1 MALLTVPQSSISGEP
16 GATFNS
22 AGAAGLA
29 SAQGDQSRELGQTL
43 QGAGQQVAKIVTDM
57 QLEANQLRV
66 DDAINRLKEEQLRL
80 TFDPETGFST
90 QRGVAALERE
100 SGQSLA
106 DEYTGK
112 LDTTASDLS
121 ASLGNVSQREAFARA
136 AQGLRTQFYGQLTEH
151 ETREFTAYSIS
162 VRDGTVGLRLQEM
175 GTRWNDPNFDRAE
188 AELSIR
194 AAVADKGR
202 ILGWSA
208 KEVELRSLALVSSGH
223 KTAILAALEE
233 GNVAFADAYL
243 ARYGKPESMTGDDML
258 AVRGQITKEMDATVA
273 LTAVEDAY
281 GAVQPALDPSGIS
294 RAVGITRSTESN
306 NQPGIAGPP
315 TPRGTAYGT
324 MQVLDTTGAAVA
336 KKLGIPWR
344 PDLMRGTSAEA
355 AAYQDRI
362 GTAYFTEQVQ
372 AFSGDLR
379 KAWAAYNA
387 GPRWVKDAQ
396 ARAAVAAPGTPQ
408 ADWFWQ
414 LNNDGRT
421 AANRK
426 QTQDYVDKNWAAYS
440 SGAGAP
446 RRPTLDDILGDL
458 RKDPRL
464 AASPA
469 RLRLAE
475 QEATRRWTVANAER
489 EQRSDEAREAALR
502 YLDTTPRASMATL
515 PPSMRSA
522 LDPDDYDTVNAYA
535 SLRASGKAIVTDES
549 LYVSLTVPGVLG
561 RMSDANFY
569 ALRPK
574 LSDTDFESFARQ
586 RSAQQQSAL
595 SPPETLN
602 NELTN
607 KLAVTGM
614 ALPAKPKPEDK
625 ARVAGLTR
633 LARESI
639 LREQTALGRQLTP
652 EELRKHL
659 DRLFASTITYSTTSG
674 KTVAVNAVSAEF
686 GDIPPNTAKLIR
698 KKMEE
703 RTGRDVSDQEVLEA
717 WRMAKLRGQ

>member
-29 SAQGDQSRELGQTL
+29 SVQGDQSRELGQTL

-80 TFDPETGFST
+80 TFDPQSGFST
-90 QRGVAALERE
+90 QRGIAALERPD
-100 SGQSLA
+100 GRSLA

-121 ASLGNVSQREAFARA
+121 AGLGNTPQREAFARA
-136 AQGLRTQFYGQLTEH
+136 AQGLRTELYGQITQH
-151 ETREFTAYSIS
+151 ETREYTAYAVS

-175 GTRWNDPNFDRAE
+175 GTRWNDPAFDREE
-188 AELSIR
+188 AALSIR

-208 KEVELRSLALVSSGH
+208 LEVETRSLALVSSGH

-243 ARYGKPESMTGDDML
+243 ARYGKPESMTADDL
-258 AVRGQITKEMDATVA
+258 LSVRGQITKEMDATVA
-273 LTAVEDAY
+273 LTAVEDVY
-281 GAVQPALDPSGIS
+281 GAATPAMDPTNAGRAFNITVGAESGGRQFDTSGKPLTSSTGALGVAQVQP
-294 RAVGITRSTESN
+294 
-306 NQPGIAGPP
+306 
-315 TPRGTAYGT
+315 
-324 MQVLDTTGAAVA
+324 TTG
-336 KKLGIPWR
+336 P
-344 PDLMRGTSAEA
+344 EA
-355 AAYQDRI
+355 AKLAGLPWSLERLRTDENYNRTL
-362 GTAYFTEQVQ
+362 GKAYFDHQLRT
-372 AFSGDLR
+372 FGGDVR
-379 KAWAAYNA
+379 MAWAAYNA
-387 GPRWVKDAQ
+387 GPRWVKAAQ
-396 ARAAVAAPGTPQ
+396 ARAAAAAPGTPQ

-426 QTQDYVDKNWAAYS
+426 QTQDYVDRNWAAYS
-440 SGAGAP
+440 SGEGAP
-446 RRPTLDDILGDL
+446 RRPSLDDILGDL

-502 YLDTTPRASMATL
+502 YLDTTPGASMANL
-515 PPSMRSA
+515 PPSTRSA

-535 SLRASGKAIVTDES
+535 ARKASGGAVATDQA
-549 LYVSLTVPGVLG
+549 LYTALTVPGVLAG
-561 RMSDANFY
+561 MSDAKFY
-569 ALRPK
+569 ALRTK
-574 LSDTDFESFARQ
+574 LSSGDWESFAKERASQ
-586 RSAQQQSAL
+586 RGNPQA
-595 SPPETLN
+595 PPETLN
-602 NELTN
+602 GELTA
-607 KLAVTGM
+607 KLQITGM

-633 LARESI
+633 LARESV

-652 EELRKHL
+652 DELRKHL

-686 GDIPPNTAKLIR
+686 DDIPPNTAKLIR

-703 RTGRDVSDQEVLEA
+703 RIGRDVSDQEVLDA
-717 WRMAKLRGQ
+717 WRTFKLRGQ